1 MEITA
6 SYGCLRS
13 RAGFFSKIGRRGALE
28 SGEAGSILNRVEQLQ
43 WVEAAVAQF
52 EGPLT
57 SYATRLVG
65 NDRARDVVQDTFL
78 RLCAQPREEVEERL
92 GAWLFAVCR
101 NRALDI
107 LRKDKRSRPLEASVE
122 EKQVSPTPIASELA
136 ELKEETRIALGLLSE
151 LPPKQQ
157 EVIRLKF
164 KHGLSYREISEV
176 TRLSVSNVGY
186 LIHIGLK
193 TIRLRMNRIEMSA
206 VGKQNGGSR

>member
-1 MEITA
+1 MVRRVLLEI
-6 SYGCLRS
+6 
-13 RAGFFSKIGRRGALE
+13 FSKMVALGALKPR
-28 SGEAGSILNRVEQLQ
+28 EAVILGSSAEQLQ

-78 RLCAQPREEVEERL
+78 KLCAQPREEIEERL

-107 LRKDKRSRPLEASVE
+107 LRRDKRSRPLEGG
-122 EKQVSPTPIASELA
+122 VSERQPSAEPIPSELT
-136 ELKEETRIALGLLSE
+136 ELKEETRVALELLSE

-206 VGKQNGGSR
+206 AGRPHGGGR

>member
-1 MEITA
+1 MKP
-6 SYGCLRS
+6 R
-13 RAGFFSKIGRRGALE
+13 
-28 SGEAGSILNRVEQLQ
+28 EAGSLGSNAEQLQ

-78 RLCAQPREEVEERL
+78 KLCAQPREEIEERL

-101 NRALDI
+101 NRALDV
-107 LRKDKRSRPLEASVE
+107 LRRDKRTRPVDGTTAERQASSE
-122 EKQVSPTPIASELA
+122 PIPSELT
-136 ELKEETRIALGLLSE
+136 ELKEETRMALELLSE

-193 TIRLRMNRIEMSA
+193 TIRLRMNRIEMGA
-206 VGKQNGGSR
+206 VGRQSGGLR

>member
-1 MEITA
+1 MKARE
-6 SYGCLRS
+6 
-13 RAGFFSKIGRRGALE
+13 AGFLGTS
-28 SGEAGSILNRVEQLQ
+28 VEQLQ

-78 RLCAQPREEVEERL
+78 KLCAQPREEIEERL

-107 LRKDKRSRPLEASVE
+107 LRRDKRSRPLESGVEDRRASPE
-122 EKQVSPTPIASELA
+122 PMPSELT
-136 ELKEETRIALGLLSE
+136 ELKEETRVALEFLLE

-206 VGKQNGGSR
+206 VGKQNGGRP